1 MDDVRG
7 QEVLSTTRPSPES
20 ATTARQ
26 PGRVDYLF
34 VPACLVV
41 AAALAT
47 IALFGDSMTFDE
59 AAHLTAGMSHWKGG
73 DFRLLPET
81 PPLAQM
87 WAAAPLLMMN
97 SVWLPPDA
105 PGWLQGD
112 TWMLQRIWLFRLN
125 DGERLLAVARGTI
138 VVLLVVTCLCV
149 FLIAKR
155 LFGPAAGRLALILAA
170 LSPTLLAH
178 GHLVTMDI
186 PATLCFLL
194 TLLAVDRLL
203 QRMTWLRLVAATA
216 ALAALA
222 LVKFSWPLILPAL
235 AVMALLVVVRAEPME
250 CPLLDPLAR
259 RRSEGGTTRLVRRH
273 HRVAAI
279 LAAAVLGMAGVWAS
293 IWTCY
298 HWRYRPFPGA
308 DQPTAVMQALAR
320 QDQPQP
326 TTMAEAWEIILEAR
340 NGQPNRSLT
349 ASLVRWARDR
359 RLLPEAYLYGTAWVL
374 KLTDWWR
381 PQYLGGETSYAGW
394 YSYFPIAFLLKTPI
408 ATMLLFL
415 GGLAA
420 IVSGRALWRRDA
432 VLLVGLSAFSVV
444 YVAVAIVSRF
454 NIGHRHLVPIYPAVF
469 VFAGAAAGWM
479 RWRPGR
485 WAVAAAVLWLAG
497 ANAWICPQYLS
508 YFNELIGGPS
518 QGDRYLTDSNIDW
531 GQDLKRLAAWVRR
544 HPGEE
549 IKLAYF
555 GSADPT
561 CYGFPCRALPSYLD
575 FGELAVLDA
584 GTYVVSVSQIHGLYY
599 MLARREFWTPE
610 QLAEYRSLRER
621 VTRPVPEHETAEGR
635 QQRLD
640 AAHWYDLLRRGRLLN
655 QLRSRP
661 PDERIGY
668 SLLVY
673 RLTQA
678 DVDALIRP

>member
-1 MDDVRG
+1 M
-7 QEVLSTTRPSPES
+7 TTRK
-20 ATTARQ
+20 
-26 PGRVDYLF
+26 PGRADYVF
-34 VPACLVV
+34 VPACLIV
-41 AAALAT
+41 AATLAT
-47 IALFGDSMTFDE
+47 VALFGDSMTFDE
-59 AAHLTAGMSHWKGG
+59 AAHLTAGMSHLKGG

-87 WAAAPLLMMN
+87 WAAWPLLLM
-97 SVWLPPDA
+97 SPVWLPADA
-105 PGWLQGD
+105 PGWRQGD
-112 TWMLQRIWLFRLN
+112 TWLLQRIWLFRLN
-125 DGERLLAVARGTI
+125 DGERLLSAARGMV
-138 VVLLVVTCLCV
+138 VVLLLATCLCV
-149 FLIAKR
+149 FVVARR
-155 LFGPAAGRLALILAA
+155 LFGRAAGRLALILAT
-170 LSPTLLAH
+170 LCPTLLAH

-194 TLLAVDRLL
+194 TLLAVNRLL
-203 QRMTWLRLVAATA
+203 QRMTWPRLVAATA

-222 LVKFSWPLILPAL
+222 LVKLSWPLILPAL
-235 AVMALLVVVRAEPME
+235 AVMAFLAVVRAEPLE
-250 CPLLDPLAR
+250 CPLLDPLVGLFR
-259 RRSEGGTTRLVRRH
+259 KGGTTHTRLVRRP
-273 HRVAAI
+273 HRAAAI
-279 LAAAVLGMAGVWAS
+279 VAVAVLGMVGVWAS

-298 HWRYRPFPGA
+298 RWRYSPFQGP
-308 DQPTAVMQALAR
+308 DQSTAAMQALAR
-320 QDQPQP
+320 QDRPQP
-326 TTMAEAWEIILEAR
+326 ATMAEAWEIILEAR

-349 ASLVRWARDR
+349 ASLIRWARDR

-374 KLTDWWR
+374 KLSDWWR
-381 PQYLGGETSYAGW
+381 PQYLAGETSYTGW

-420 IVSGRALWRRDA
+420 LVSGRAPWRRDA
-432 VLLVGLSAFSVV
+432 VLLAGLAVFSVV
-444 YVAVAIVSRF
+444 YVAVAIASRF
-454 NIGHRHLVPIYPAVF
+454 NIGHRHLVPIYPALF

-485 WAVAAAVLWLAG
+485 WAVVAAVLWLAG

-518 QGDRYLTDSNIDW
+518 NGYRYLTDSNIDW
-531 GQDLKRLAAWVRR
+531 GQDLKRLAAWARR

-575 FGELAVLDA
+575 FGELAGLDA
-584 GTYVVSVSQIHGLYY
+584 GTYVVSVSQLHGLYY
-599 MLARREFWTPE
+599 MPARREFWTPE

-640 AAHWYDLLRRGRLLN
+640 AAHWYDLFRRGRLLN

-673 RLTQA
+673 RLTPA
-678 DVDALIRP
+678 DVDALLRP

>member
-1 MDDVRG
+1 MLD
-7 QEVLSTTRPSPES
+7 TTGRSPEL
-20 ATTARQ
+20 ATITPRS
-26 PGRVDYLF
+26 GRVDCVF
-34 VPACLVV
+34 VPACLIV

-47 IALFGDSMTFDE
+47 VALFGDSMTFDE
-59 AAHLTAGMSHWKGG
+59 AAHLTAGMSHLKGG

-87 WAAAPLLMMN
+87 CAAGPLLLMR
-97 SVWLPPDA
+97 SVWLPADA
-105 PGWLQGD
+105 PGWRQGD

-125 DGERLLAVARGTI
+125 DGERLLAVARRMI

-149 FLIAKR
+149 FIVAKR
-155 LFGPAAGRLALILAA
+155 LFGRAAGRLALIMAT

-194 TLLAVDRLL
+194 TLLTVGRLL
-203 QRMTWLRLVAATA
+203 ERMTWSRLFSATA

-222 LVKFSWPLILPAL
+222 LVKFSWPLILPVL
-235 AVMALLVVVRAEPME
+235 AVMAFLAVVRAGSLE
-250 CPLLDPLAR
+250 CPLLDPLVGLFR
-259 RRSEGGTTRLVRRH
+259 KGGTTHTRLVRRH
-273 HRVAAI
+273 HRAAAI
-279 LAAAVLGMAGVWAS
+279 GAVTVLAMAGVWAS

-298 HWRYRPFPGA
+298 RWRYSPFQGP
-308 DQPTAVMQALAR
+308 DKSTAVMQALAR
-320 QDQPQP
+320 QDRPQP
-326 TTMAEAWEIILEAR
+326 ATMAEAWEIILEGR

-349 ASLVRWARDR
+349 ASLIRWARDR

-381 PQYLGGETSYAGW
+381 PQYLAGETSYTGW

-415 GGLAA
+415 AGLAA
-420 IVSGRALWRRDA
+420 VVSRRIRCRHDAL
-432 VLLVGLSAFSVV
+432 LLAGLTIFSALYVG
-444 YVAVAIVSRF
+444 VAIASRF
-454 NIGHRHLVPIYPAVF
+454 NIGHRHLAPIYPALF
-469 VFAGAAAGWM
+469 VFAGAAVAWM
-479 RWRPGR
+479 RARIGR
-485 WAVAAAVLWLAG
+485 GAVAAAVVWLAG

-518 QGDRYLTDSNIDW
+518 QGDHYLTDSNIDW
-531 GQDLKRLAAWVRR
+531 GQDLKRLAAWARR

-584 GTYVVSVSQIHGLYY
+584 GTYVVSVSQLHGLYY
-599 MLARREFWTPE
+599 MPARREFWTPE

-621 VTRPVPEHETAEGR
+621 VTRPVPEHETTEGR

-678 DVDALIRP
+678 DVDALLRP